1 MQCSAVVIM
10 LILIS
15 ILGLL
20 QKARQA
26 ETVAKQAADETQQLN
41 KKLQI
46 AVEKAESANLAKTNF
61 LNNMSHDIRTP
72 MNVILGY
79 NQMLGK
85 RLTDPKLL
93 DYQEKI
99 EQSGNLLLSIINN
112 VLDMARIESGK
123 VELSEDYVKISSMLR
138 EFYDVFG
145 EEAQQKGIT
154 FLHEDNV
161 VHKYIICDGTKIREI
176 MINLVREYG

>member
-1 MQCSAVVIM
+1 M

-93 DYQEKI
+93 DYQK
-99 EQSGNLLLSIINN
+99 
-112 VLDMARIESGK
+112 K
-123 VELSEDYVKISSMLR
+123 K
-138 EFYDVFG
+138 
-145 EEAQQKGIT
+145 
-154 FLHEDNV
+154 
-161 VHKYIICDGTKIREI
+161 
-176 MINLVREYG
+176 